1 MLVVEGWCAARLGL
15 PWAHSGGLVVG
26 VFRVEDA
33 LTAERERANFCKLQW
48 PNKAWH
54 AGPILYRTTHV
65 TEPETR
71 DPRSVH
77 SILDQHILLL
87 SKKEKDQ
94 QSTTL
99 LAREDR
105 ALPIL
110 QVCGGF

>member
-1 MLVVEGWCAARLGL
+1 MAQQSLARG
-15 PWAHSGGLVVG
+15 AH
-26 VFRVEDA
+26 
-33 LTAERERANFCKLQW
+33 
-48 PNKAWH
+48 
-54 AGPILYRTTHV
+54 THV

-71 DPRSVH
+71 DPRSVP

-87 SKKEKDQ
+87 SYKKNTSFFSVKKEKKKKINT
-94 QSTTL
+94 STTL

>member
-1 MLVVEGWCAARLGL
+1 
-15 PWAHSGGLVVG
+15 
-26 VFRVEDA
+26 
-33 LTAERERANFCKLQW
+33 
-48 PNKAWH
+48 
-54 AGPILYRTTHV
+54 
-65 TEPETR
+65 
-71 DPRSVH
+71 VH